1 MKTVTKKVS
10 FNVGALLLALLYI
23 GLGVA
28 LVAIGFSVKGSPMK
42 IPDNDNLADLL
53 QWAKDNQGKNEFVCL
68 NVKDIKN
75 TSNPKDLVDSTDK
88 LTESVGVLKILGIV
102 TGFLLILIGVL
113 IFIGLAM
120 KKKHPKRK

>member
-10 FNVGALLLALLYI
+10 FNVGSLLLALLYI

-28 LVAIGFSVKGSPMK
+28 LVAVGFGVNGSPMK
-42 IPDNDNLADLL
+42 IPDNSNPADLL

-68 NVKDIKN
+68 NVKDVKN
-75 TSNPKDLVDSTDK
+75 SNSMKDVVDSTDK

-102 TGFLLILIGVL
+102 SGFLLILIGVL

-120 KKKHPKRK
+120 KKKHRKRK